1 MSGGEVELGMQEWY
15 IVSGCPCIEV
25 LGMNLWRGIWCR
37 DISRVEGGVRGMQGI
52 LSCIA
57 VTLL

>member
-1 MSGGEVELGMQEWY
+1 MSAGEVELGMQEWY

-37 DISRVEGGVRGMQGI
+37 DTLRVEGGVRGMRGI
-52 LSCIA
+52 LR
-57 VTLL
+57 